1 MRHVPIRTCV
11 GCRSTD
17 AQPHL
22 WRAVVDA
29 AGRLQMQIGGRR
41 QAGRGAYVHP
51 EEKCLIAAIS
61 RGGFER
67 SFRRKLLLPEA
78 AALLS
83 LVRGAGAEGG
93 GAGAP
98 KQRGPTPA

>member
-11 GCRSTD
+11 GCRTTD
-17 AQPHL
+17 AQLRL

-29 AGRLQMQIGGRR
+29 AGRLHIQTGGPR

-67 SFRRKLLLPEA
+67 SFRRKLLLPET
-78 AALLS
+78 AALLA
-83 LVRGAGAEGG
+83 LVRGAGAEGS
-93 GAGAP
+93 GADAP
-98 KQRGPTPA
+98 KQQGPTPA